1 MSMISCST
9 KPLYRRSYHCRVRR
23 IKKEPTAR
31 AISRSRICSLWT
43 RRRSLPSLR
52 VTSKRMRKVGCCLFL
67 QRIRPTI
74 ARSAVGASA
83 VYPTTCFAA
92 AYAGRKKSFLHASP
106 ISSKGSPDGFQTAG
120 MCRKWWRQRLRTLYP
135 SLSNSTHANRKL
147 CTSWPSAVSIQT
159 WHRPCAKTLS
169 FTSLSSY
176 RSTCRDTIQTWISS
190 SS

>member
-1 MSMISCST
+1 MINCST

-74 ARSAVGASA
+74 ARVSHIYLINMLCLIECCWCLCCLPYYMLCCCLCWKEKEFSA
-83 VYPTTCFAA
+83 
-92 AYAGRKKSFLHASP
+92 RKPDFIKRFTRW
-106 ISSKGSPDGFQTAG
+106 IPDGRHVQEMMEA
-120 MCRKWWRQRLRTLYP
+120 
-135 SLSNSTHANRKL
+135 
-147 CTSWPSAVSIQT
+147 TSKDPIPVLI
-159 WHRPCAKTLS
+159 
-169 FTSLSSY
+169 
-176 RSTCRDTIQTWISS
+176 
-190 SS
+190 